1 MTAKARM
8 FAFADSGCSS
18 FLSHIP
24 DPPVCHSLGQAV
36 ALFGVEGPIDVIYP
50 ALLERAA
57 RRFVNDFPGRI
68 LYAVKAN
75 PHPAVLRQLHAAG
88 ISDFDVASS
97 AEIDLVRA
105 CLPEGRLHFMHPVK
119 SRAAIRHALLNG
131 VRHFAFD
138 CAAELAKIR
147 EEAGALALDLTLRIA
162 LPPTGAAL
170 ELTGKFGAAA
180 EEAIALLRQARPFAR
195 RLGIAFHVG
204 SQCEHP
210 EAFAKAIAH
219 AAGLVHRAGVAID
232 RLDVGGGFPV
242 PYPDRRP
249 PALAH
254 YFRTIRRAMRQCGL
268 KEVELLCEPG
278 RALVAEAGSVLLRV
292 DLRKD
297 DALYLNDGSFGALH
311 DAAAL
316 GWRYPARRI
325 WRAGRGAVTEDPT
338 PLRPFRLFGPTCD
351 SMDRMDGPFFLPAD
365 MAEGDWIE
373 VGHLGAYGAAMRT
386 AFNGFGKGRTV
397 LLRPRDRQPSAAIAR
412 HSRPRCQTGDARPF
426 DCAAVA
432 AR

>member
-8 FAFADSGCSS
+8 FAFADSVSS
-18 FLSHIP
+18 SPPHELS
-24 DPPVCHSLGQAV
+24 DPPVCRSLGQAV
-36 ALFGVEGPIDVIYP
+36 ALFGAQGPIDVIYP
-50 ALLERAA
+50 AILEQTAH
-57 RRFVNDFPGRI
+57 RFVSGFPGRV

-75 PHPAVLRQLHAAG
+75 PHPAVLRRLHAAG
-88 ISDFDVASS
+88 IADFDVASP
-97 AEIDLVRA
+97 AEIDIVRA
-105 CLPEGRLHFMHPVK
+105 CLPQARLHFMHPVK

-170 ELTGKFGAAA
+170 ELTGKFGASP
-180 EEAIALLRQARPFAR
+180 EEGAALLRQARPVAR

-204 SQCEHP
+204 SQCERP
-210 EAFAKAIAH
+210 EAFAEAIAH
-219 AAGLVHRAGVAID
+219 AARLVQKAGLAID
-232 RLDVGGGFPV
+232 TLDVGGGFPV
-242 PYPDRRP
+242 SYPDRKAPDLSR
-249 PALAH
+249 
-254 YFRTIRRAMRQCGL
+254 YFHIIRRAVRRLGL
-268 KEVELLCEPG
+268 NNMALLCEPG
-278 RALVAEAGSVLLRV
+278 RALVAEAGSVLVRV
-292 DLRKD
+292 DLRKN

-316 GWRYPARRI
+316 GWRYPARRV
-325 WRAGRGAVTEDPT
+325 WRAGTGAVTAET
-338 PLRPFRLFGPTCD
+338 MPLRPFRLFGPTCD

-373 VGHLGAYGAAMRT
+373 IGHLGAYGAAMRT

-397 LLRPRDRQPSAAIAR
+397 LLQSREGQPSVAVAR
-412 HSRPRCQTGDARPF
+412 QSRPHGQMG
-426 DCAAVA
+426 A
-432 AR
+432 ARTVDSAPAE

>member
-8 FAFADSGCSS
+8 FAFTASRCSS
-18 FLSHIP
+18 PSPELP
-24 DPPVCHSLGQAV
+24 DPPICRSLGQAV
-36 ALFGVEGPIDVIYP
+36 ALFGAEGPIDVIYP
-50 ALLERAA
+50 AILEQAA
-57 RRFVNDFPGRI
+57 QRFVNGFPGRV

-75 PHPAVLRQLHAAG
+75 PHPAVLRRLYAAG
-88 ISDFDVASS
+88 ITDFDVASP
-97 AEIDLVRA
+97 AEIDLIRT
-105 CLPEGRLHFMHPVK
+105 CLPQARLHFMHPVK

-170 ELTGKFGAAA
+170 ELTGKFGADA
-180 EEAIALLRQARPFAR
+180 EEGGALLRQARPFAR

-204 SQCEHP
+204 SQCERP

-219 AAGLVHRAGVAID
+219 TARLVQKAGLAID
-232 RLDVGGGFPV
+232 MLDVGGGFPV
-242 PYPDRRP
+242 SYPDRKP
-249 PALAH
+249 PALSR
-254 YFRTIRRAMRQCGL
+254 YFHIIRQTLRRIGL
-268 KEVELLCEPG
+268 KDVALLCEPG
-278 RALVAEAGSVLLRV
+278 RALVAEAGSVLVRV
-292 DLRKD
+292 DLRKE

-325 WRAGRGAVTEDPT
+325 WRAGTGAVTEETT
-338 PLRPFRLFGPTCD
+338 PLQPFRLFGPTCD
-351 SMDRMDGPFFLPAD
+351 SMDRMNGPFFLPAD

-373 VGHLGAYGAAMRT
+373 IGHLGAYGAAMRT
-386 AFNGFGKGRTV
+386 AFNGFGTGRTV
-397 LLRPRDRQPSAAIAR
+397 LLQPREDQPSTAVAR
-412 HSRPRCQTGDARPF
+412 QSRPRRQTGAAQTIDATLPQ
-426 DCAAVA
+426 
-432 AR
+432 